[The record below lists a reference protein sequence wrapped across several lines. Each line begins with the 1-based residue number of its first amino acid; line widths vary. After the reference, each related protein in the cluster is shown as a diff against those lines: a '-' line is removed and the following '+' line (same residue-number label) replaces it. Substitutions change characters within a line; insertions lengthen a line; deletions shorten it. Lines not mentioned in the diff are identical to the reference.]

1 MADPTNKTELLETM
15 QSSYAAFEA
24 LLAPLS
30 ETQLAAPGVNGDWSI
45 KDVLV
50 HITTWQERMSERLE
64 GLARNEDVEPE
75 PAINNEEEMN
85 AFNDATFVANRSRP
99 LAEVQA
105 DFRASAQRL
114 QASVALVN
122 ESDLFDPGRFARLEG
137 EPLWKNV
144 GGNSFWH
151 YEEHT
156 SMIEAWL
163 DRQKA

>member
-1 MADPTNKTELLETM
+1 MADPTNKTELLETV

-30 ETQLAAPGVNGDWSI
+30 ETQLTAPGVNGDWSI

-50 HITTWQERMSERLE
+50 HITTWQGRMSERLE
-64 GLARNEDVEPE
+64 GLARNEAVEPE
-75 PAINNEEEMN
+75 PVINNEEEMN
-85 AFNDATFVANRSRP
+85 AFNDATFAANRSRP
-99 LAEVQA
+99 LAEVLA
-105 DFRASAQRL
+105 DFRASVQRL
-114 QASVALVN
+114 QTSVMLVN

-151 YEEHT
+151 YEEHAP
-156 SMIEAWL
+156 MIEAWL
-163 DRQKA
+163 ARQKA